1 MDQMQLGAQS
11 RLILMGQHK
20 EFGKLSAKPAP
31 HADLK
36 ALNLFPTG

>member
-1 MDQMQLGAQS
+1 MAQMQLGPQS

-20 EFGKLSAKPAP
+20 EFGKLRVKPAT
-31 HADLK
+31 HEDLD